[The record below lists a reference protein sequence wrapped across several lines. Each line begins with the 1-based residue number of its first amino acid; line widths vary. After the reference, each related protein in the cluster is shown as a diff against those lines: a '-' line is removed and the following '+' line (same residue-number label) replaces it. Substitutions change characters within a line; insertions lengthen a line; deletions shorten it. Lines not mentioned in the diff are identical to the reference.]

1 MPKYVSIEKRGVALP
16 GRWIIATIAN
26 AKLER
31 AVPIWILA
39 TLQPLSK
46 IEKGCAWGKNRT
58 SVMLPTIPVRVDKQV
73 TSGTGAEVASPKT
86 TNPNA
91 YAPPN
96 GEGTTNHKRRCEN
109 GNSIAYIRQ

>member
-1 MPKYVSIEKRGVALP
+1 MVPPNPKKAKQNNPTRMPKYVSIEKRGVALS

-39 TLQPLSK
+39 TLPPLSK

-58 SVMLPTIPVRVDKQV
+58 SVMLPTISVRVDKV
-73 TSGTGAEVASPKT
+73 RAE
-86 TNPNA
+86 
-91 YAPPN
+91 PP
-96 GEGTTNHKRRCEN
+96 RR
-109 GNSIAYIRQ
+109 